1 MKITKFDY
9 SRILIS
15 SIVLLCTTIF
25 ISGISYDVNYAEAE
39 LPTSPCSYLDA
50 GKEGTRYVKI
60 SYDEITKKDFCQN
73 TWDYFHDITESDCNA
88 GKYVNYCRVPQVCQF
103 EAGRVETDPD
113 CKPKLKPTPLSET
126 SAPTT
131 PTPTPAPA
139 LAPKEQPPSSD
150 PYGPIF
156 WIIFGVIAIMI
167 ILMINHT
174 RKTKRNRPVQNRTK
188 KRQATR
194 QDRPKERREAVER
207 VRVQVYRRDGFKCQC
222 TGCSKCQSEF
232 WSNICG
238 RGKPGLNIHH
248 IKPYSKGG
256 TDDMDNLQTLCE
268 ECNKEQGNKYEGSGR
283 SYHE

>member
-15 SIVLLCTTIF
+15 SIFLLCTTIF

-88 GKYVNYCRVPQVCQF
+88 GKYVNYCRVPQVCQH

-126 SAPTT
+126 
-131 PTPTPAPA
+131 PA
-139 LAPKEQPPSSD
+139 LYVPLAIVLTLPEDIVVESDNTNGARVEWVATAVDELGNPVEVVCDPKTTTIFPIGDRTVTCRATLYDAETGEVIEFIEKMFNVNVWTDAKGTIITDLIPKLPPV
-150 PYGPIF
+150 P
-156 WIIFGVIAIMI
+156 
-167 ILMINHT
+167 
-174 RKTKRNRPVQNRTK
+174 
-188 KRQATR
+188 
-194 QDRPKERREAVER
+194 
-207 VRVQVYRRDGFKCQC
+207 
-222 TGCSKCQSEF
+222 
-232 WSNICG
+232 
-238 RGKPGLNIHH
+238 
-248 IKPYSKGG
+248 
-256 TDDMDNLQTLCE
+256 
-268 ECNKEQGNKYEGSGR
+268 
-283 SYHE
+283 